1 MSAIIRQIAQEI
13 LDMQDGG
20 VDELDDV
27 VTAVGLV
34 LRGIYAA
41 GYVVATEYQHI
52 RTTNAIDLTELDV

>member
-34 LRGIYAA
+34 LLGIYAA
-41 GYVVATEYQHI
+41 GYVVATEYQPV
-52 RTTNAIDLTELDV
+52 RTQSEIDIEELEV

>member
-20 VDELDDV
+20 IDDIDDV

-41 GYVVATEYQHI
+41 GYVVAPEFQQI
-52 RTTNAIDLTELDV
+52 STTNVISLEELEV